1 MAVFGVCLTVA
12 GIVVMLSSIY
22 FERVGV
28 AIGGLLVMTVGC
40 ALCLV
45 WRFTDI
51 ASQATSADDRAWC
64 QSIEGTVYSAEGNCY
79 KNGIKLKKG
88 EE

>member
-1 MAVFGVCLTVA
+1 MRLSDCIA
-12 GIVVMLSSIY
+12 GAIAITIIVVAVMW
-22 FERVGV
+22 
-28 AIGGLLVMTVGC
+28 GLQT
-40 ALCLV
+40 
-45 WRFTDI
+45 
-51 ASQATSADDRAWC
+51 ATSKTNADDRAWC